1 LVLDSCSKL
10 PTTLEF
16 QVFAKI
22 QATDQEENQKQQKD
36 HRDGTKTCKIHGN
49 THMELRSGN
58 GGRMGGGA
66 VLSLSSNAMRRG
78 RQAGRSGNDEERR
91 NSEKRGEWQRERNP
105 DLLIDFGISAWH
117 CDNMS
122 RSRQG
127 HGHGARKGPN
137 YYLKFYLKKRFSMHG
152 VLNIDEIKN

>member
-66 VLSLSSNAMRRG
+66 VLSLSSNAMREAG
-78 RQAGRSGNDEERR
+78 RQAGAATTKREGIQ
-91 NSEKRGEWQRERNP
+91 KRGESGGVK
-105 DLLIDFGISAWH
+105 GI
-117 CDNMS
+117 
-122 RSRQG
+122 QI
-127 HGHGARKGPN
+127 
-137 YYLKFYLKKRFSMHG
+137 Y
-152 VLNIDEIKN
+152 